1 LASNETRDKVVPTT
15 ERHRAVH
22 TIETARLPF
31 HDGHSIP
38 QIGLGVYKMTDE
50 EAAEVVRSAIEMGYR
65 LIDGA
70 AMYQN
75 EEGVGRGIRD
85 SGIPRDEIFVTTK
98 FWMDDLG
105 YDKTKVALQTS
116 LDLLGMDYVDL
127 YMIHWPA
134 PKRGL
139 YTESWRALEDLHD
152 EGLVR
157 SIGMSNFHTYHLDDI
172 FAMARKK
179 PVINQIEV
187 HPWLT
192 QEETTE
198 YNTAHGLVNQSW
210 SPLAR
215 GQILE
220 EPSLVELAGQY
231 GKSVAQLIIR
241 WHIQRGFAVVPKS
254 VTPHRVKSNT
264 EVFDFEISDDHMG
277 KISSLNKG
285 YRTGVDPNDR
295 N

>member
-1 LASNETRDKVVPTT
+1 MTSF
-15 ERHRAVH
+15 
-22 TIETARLPF
+22 ETARLPF

-50 EAAEVVRSAIEMGYR
+50 EAAEVVRSAIDMGYR

-75 EEGVGRGIRD
+75 EEGVGRGIKE
-85 SGIPRDEIFVTTK
+85 SGIAREDIFYTTK

-105 YDKTKVALQTS
+105 YDKTKAALHRS

-172 FAMARKK
+172 FAMARKN
-179 PVINQIEV
+179 PVINQIEI

-192 QEETTE
+192 QEETTQ
-198 YNTAHGLVNQSW
+198 YNADHGLVTQSW

-215 GQILE
+215 GQILD
-220 EPSLVELAGQY
+220 EPTLVELASSY

-264 EVFDFEISDDHMG
+264 EVFDFEISDDHMA